1 MDFRTNDRNY
11 YYGILSVSQQSQS
24 TDANTSTLAYSLTLY
39 AGNTWFSGYTIGYR
53 VKVDGAQVAYHDNYG
68 NQTSMSRNSSKLVCS
83 GTTTVQHD
91 DDGQKTVAVEA
102 EIWTDSSSGLPVYL
116 SCSGS
121 MTLDQILRESSIAAT
136 DANIGAATMIVVARR
151 KESYTHSIA
160 FAFGSLSGY
169 LLADGSI
176 SSTEAKLTATQ
187 IGWTLPASF
196 YAQIPA
202 AKSGTVKLTCRTYNG
217 DKQVGTARTA
227 TFRATAAEEECAPS
241 VSGAVEDTNAATIA
255 LTGDASKLVRFCS
268 TALCTITAAA
278 KNGAALASK
287 SIAGEAVEGSS
298 RAISAVE
305 LDSFVFAAADSR
317 GYTTSLT
324 VQAEIVPYVKLTAYA
339 EAERVDTA
347 SGKVR
352 LTVSGS
358 VFGGSFGATGNA
370 LTVKYRLDH
379 AVGWT
384 DIPAAIADNAYTAEV
399 MLYNVTYNAAH
410 TLEVSVADKLTTVPL
425 TGEIKRGIPVFDWG
439 AEDMELHI
447 PVVAPAASLAL
458 TGGTDVAGYVRIA
471 AIKITGQQVN
481 TPISLVVSRKAD
493 NTLHQ
498 IVMRFAAADSTD
510 PGLELLTATGDMA
523 VFARRTAAGVW
534 DVYAAKTGAGDVL
547 AVLDLRYNLAYLQDR
562 LTIDINSDGYLEAMP
577 SGAVTAAQN
586 ASMSFPGVDSSFR
599 LGRDN
604 AAVRVKNPNGAIG
617 YTPALSVKCDSS
629 SWEVAGYD
637 DSLYITNFADSDYEA
652 GTNTPKKYYIFDKDA
667 LWHLQGWTLVA
678 NGSLTSG
685 ATLSGTAAPGA
696 YKTIHVL
703 FGEALSGGN
712 YYTEFAC
719 AFSDDY
725 WNVYL
730 PAAGDYYRAQITISG
745 STVSVKMLSSVTRQ
759 CYIYASI

>member
-83 GTTTVQHD
+83 GATTVQHD

-136 DANIGAATMIVVARR
+136 DANIGATTMIVVARR

-160 FAFGSLSGY
+160 FDFGSLSGY
-169 LLADGSI
+169 LLADGTI
-176 SSTEAKLTATQ
+176 SSLEAKLTATQ

-196 YAQIPA
+196 YAQIPT
-202 AKSGTVKLTCRTYNG
+202 AKFGTVRLTCRTYNG

-227 TFRATAAEEECAPS
+227 TFRAMAAEDDCAPT
-241 VSGAVEDTNAATIA
+241 VSGTVEDTNAATIA

-278 KNGAALASK
+278 RNGAALASK
-287 SIAGEAVEGSS
+287 SIAGETVEGSS

-324 VQAEIVPYVKLTAYA
+324 VQAETVPYVKLTAYA

-384 DIPAAIADNAYTAEV
+384 DIPASIADNAYTAEV

-439 AEDMELHI
+439 EHDIEVHVPVLSEGFDASWRTGRDQAIFRKTGTPTGPGWYYPLLSAKTVNGALALGVLGDDMYLSYVSDADYADETLTEPTAQYRLTAPDAVIEYGSDSRWTWRKWRSGIAECFGHQEDSGVSVTSAWGNLYDSTQEYGKIAYPSGLFAAE
-447 PVVAPAASLAL
+447 PVVNVTVRSVPNAVMMEWWSQGSKAETPIWL
-458 TGGTDVAGYVRIA
+458 YVRP
-471 AIKITGQQVN
+471 
-481 TPISLVVSRKAD
+481 TPASD
-493 NTLHQ
+493 
-498 IVMRFAAADSTD
+498 
-510 PGLELLTATGDMA
+510 LT
-523 VFARRTAAGVW
+523 
-534 DVYAAKTGAGDVL
+534 
-547 AVLDLRYNLAYLQDR
+547 
-562 LTIDINSDGYLEAMP
+562 
-577 SGAVTAAQN
+577 VTAN
-586 ASMSFPGVDSSFR
+586 
-599 LGRDN
+599 
-604 AAVRVKNPNGAIG
+604 
-617 YTPALSVKCDSS
+617 
-629 SWEVAGYD
+629 
-637 DSLYITNFADSDYEA
+637 
-652 GTNTPKKYYIFDKDA
+652 
-667 LWHLQGWTLVA
+667 
-678 NGSLTSG
+678 
-685 ATLSGTAAPGA
+685 
-696 YKTIHVL
+696 
-703 FGEALSGGN
+703 
-712 YYTEFAC
+712 
-719 AFSDDY
+719 
-725 WNVYL
+725 
-730 PAAGDYYRAQITISG
+730 
-745 STVSVKMLSSVTRQ
+745 
-759 CYIYASI
+759 IYAVGRWK

>member
-11 YYGILSVSQQSQS
+11 YHAILSVSQQSQNV
-24 TDANTSTLAYSLTLY
+24 DANASTLAYSLTLY

-53 VKVDGAQVAYHDNYG
+53 VRINGVQAAYHDNSG
-68 NQTSMSRNSSKLVCS
+68 NQTSMSANSSKLVTS
-83 GTTTVQHD
+83 GTTTVLHN
-91 DDGQKTVAVEA
+91 DDGTKTVAVEA
-102 EIWTDSSSGLPVYL
+102 EIWTDNSSGLPVYL

-121 MTLDQILRESSIAAT
+121 MTLDQILRESTIAAT
-136 DANIGAATMIVVARR
+136 DANIGATTMIAVNRR
-151 KESYTHSIA
+151 SSAYTHSIH
-160 FAFGSLSGY
+160 FSFGSLSGY
-169 LLADGSI
+169 LLADGTI
-176 SSTEAKLTATQ
+176 AQTETKLTATY

-196 YAQIPA
+196 YAQIPN
-202 AKSGTVKLTCRTYNG
+202 AKSALVTLTCKTYNG
-217 DKQVGTARTA
+217 DSQLGNSKTA
-227 TFRATAAEEECAPS
+227 TFRAAASEEECAPS
-241 VSGAVEDTNAATIA
+241 VSGTVEDSNVTTIS
-255 LTGDASKLVRFCS
+255 LTGDASKLVRFYS
-268 TALCTITAAA
+268 SALCTITAAA
-278 KNGAALASK
+278 KNSASLSSK
-287 SIAGEAVEGSS
+287 RIAGTAVTGNTRTIQNVESGSFTF
-298 RAISAVE
+298 SAT
-305 LDSFVFAAADSR
+305 DSR
-317 GYTTSLT
+317 GYTSTATVSASL
-324 VQAEIVPYVKLTAYA
+324 IPYVKLTARS
-339 EAERVDTA
+339 EAERIGTA
-347 SGKVR
+347 SGKVK
-352 LTVSGS
+352 LTISGS
-358 VFGGSFGATGNA
+358 YFNGSFGAATNA
-370 LTVKYRLDH
+370 LTVKYRVDGGTW
-379 AVGWT
+379 AT
-384 DIPAAIADNAYTAEV
+384 ITATISENAYTAETTL
-399 MLYNVTYNAAH
+399 MGITYNAAH
-410 TLEVSVADKLTTVPL
+410 TLEVIAADKLASVTIN
-425 TGEIKRGIPVFDWG
+425 GEIKRGIPVFDWG

-458 TGGTDVAGYVRIA
+458 TGGTNEAGYVRIA

-493 NTLHQ
+493 NSLHQ

-510 PGLELLTATGDMA
+510 PGLELLTTTGDMA

-534 DVYAAKTGAGDVL
+534 DVYAAKTGTGDVL

-730 PAAGDYYRAQITISG
+730 PAAGDYYRAQITVSG
-745 STVSVKMLSSVTRQ
+745 STISVKMLSSVTRQ